1 MIAALH
7 AELDEKDKAFA
18 SLDEAWRTKSLDIS
32 WHLKADPRIDNLRS
46 DPRFENLLRRTR
58 LN

>member
-7 AELDEKDKAFA
+7 AELGEKDKAFE
-18 SLDEAWRTKSLDIS
+18 SLNAAWRTKSMDIS

-46 DPRFENLLRRTR
+46 DPRFETLLRRTG